1 MSRVIIAGSRN
12 LPKDH
17 PPIYYVADA
26 YFKSGFKASEIVS
39 GGCRGVDLAGEQFA
53 QERQIPIKRFDP
65 DWDKYGKSAGPIRN
79 REMGNYGDALIAIWF
94 NESKGTADMI
104 RFAHQRAIPVYVY
117 KL

>member
-26 YFKSGFKASEIVS
+26 YLKSGFKASEIVS

-53 QERQIPIKRFDP
+53 QERQIPIKRFLP
-65 DWDKYGKSAGPIRN
+65 DWDRYGKAAGPIRN
-79 REMGNYGDALIAIWF
+79 AQMADYAQCCIALWDGASRGTRSMIELA
-94 NESKGTADMI
+94 EVKGLKVFI
-104 RFAHQRAIPVYVY
+104 YR
-117 KL
+117 L

>member
-26 YFKSGFKASEIVS
+26 YLKSGFKASEIVS

-53 QERQIPIKRFDP
+53 QERQIPIKRFLP
-65 DWDKYGKSAGPIRN
+65 DWDRYGKAAGPIRN
-79 REMGNYGDALIAIWF
+79 AQMADYADALIAIWDGASRGTLSMI
-94 NESKGTADMI
+94 ELAEVKGLKVFI
-104 RFAHQRAIPVYVY
+104 YR
-117 KL
+117 L